1 MNVSSTVLADVIE
14 LSNMAA
20 GQPIDSDFLHSL
32 VFAIWD
38 NVIGPKILKIW
49 LPTALIE
56 KEVKV
61 DRDANGDEVDEVG
74 VEISE
79 ENQSMVRTSNNENGS
94 RASTPV
100 VRLDD
105 NVVAKYL
112 AIHTLTG
119 HLTIKPKETDFESV
133 SDVCLSVPALCFI
146 SQTATFYCHIFSNYN
161 ASNAEGCIEDPCMCS
176 LSIVFHF
183 NHENIFWNLQPLVIH
198 LLHQVAHKIKFGL
211 SRVCTSNLC
220 IYFLFFQH

>member
-1 MNVSSTVLADVIE
+1 VNVSSSVLADVIE

-20 GQPIDSDFLHSL
+20 GQQIDSDFLHSL

-49 LPTALIE
+49 LPTAL

-61 DRDANGDEVDEVG
+61 DRVANGDEVDEVG

-79 ENQSMVRTSNNENGS
+79 ENQSIVRTSNNENGS
-94 RASTPV
+94 RSSTPV

-119 HLTIKPKETDFESV
+119 HLTIKPKETDYESV

-161 ASNAEGCIEDPCMCS
+161 ASNAAGSIEDPCMCS

-183 NHENIFWNLQPLVIH
+183 NHENIFWNLQPLLIH

-211 SRVCTSNLC
+211 SQVYSLNLF
-220 IYFLFFQH
+220 IYFLYYKH